1 MIANPCGHE
10 WIVFLTQQTEEQA
23 LDAALITAISGL
35 SEVKVFALYINKH
48 FNPQLPPTLLNVD
61 SKIDPL
67 RSDELMLLLDK
78 VSKNKVRVSS
88 AFESVTMYVPMSYL
102 GTVIG
107 LLMVKSKD
115 KLPEG
120 IGVLALHI
128 LNVYA
133 NQLALIHKSRLDP
146 LTELLNRQTFDK
158 KVIEILSEED
168 FLAKDE
174 AFAVSKSWYLAIVDI
189 DHFKRVND
197 NFGHVIGDEVILLV
211 SRLLKNNFRLEDY
224 VFRYGGEEFA
234 VLFQS
239 FDKAAARGTLNR
251 LRANIAEYPFPQIGN
266 LTVSAG
272 FLELSH
278 VDMVASL
285 VHKADLALYESK
297 NNGRNR
303 VTAYSDLNLVDDIAS
318 DDGIELF

>member
-10 WIVFLTQQTEEQA
+10 WIVFLTQQTEEQP
-23 LDAALITAISGL
+23 LDAALITAVSGL

-48 FNPQLPPTLLNVD
+48 FDPQIPPTLLNSD
-61 SKIDPL
+61 SQIERL
-67 RSDELMLLLDK
+67 SSDEVMYLLDK

-88 AFESVTMYVPMSYL
+88 AFGCVTTYVPMYYL

-107 LLMVKSKD
+107 LLIVESKD
-115 KLPEG
+115 DLPEG

-133 NQLALIHKSRLDP
+133 NQLALLHKSRLDP

-158 KVIEILSEED
+158 KVIELIASDE
-168 FLAKDE
+168 FLAHDE

-251 LRANIAEYPFPQIGN
+251 LRANIAEYPFPQVGN

-272 FLELSH
+272 FLELSQI
-278 VDMVASL
+278 DMVATL

-297 NNGRNR
+297 NNGRNQ

>member
-10 WIVFLTQQTEEQA
+10 WIVFLTQQTEEQP
-23 LDAALITAISGL
+23 LDAALITAVSGL

-48 FNPQLPPTLLNVD
+48 FDPQIPPTLLNSD
-61 SKIDPL
+61 SQIERL
-67 RSDELMLLLDK
+67 SSDEVMYLLDK

-88 AFESVTMYVPMSYL
+88 AFGCVTTYVPMYYL

-107 LLMVKSKD
+107 LLIVESKD
-115 KLPEG
+115 DLPEG

-133 NQLALIHKSRLDP
+133 NQLALLHKSRLDP

-158 KVIEILSEED
+158 KVIELISSDE
-168 FLAKDE
+168 FLAHE
-174 AFAVSKSWYLAIVDI
+174 EHSGQLQPWYLAIIDI

-211 SRLLKNNFRLEDY
+211 SRLLKNNFRFEDY

-239 FDKAAARGTLNR
+239 HDEHAAHNALNR
-251 LRANIAEYPFPQIGN
+251 LRANIAEYPFPQIGS

-272 FLELSH
+272 FLELNY

-297 NNGRNR
+297 NNGRNQ

>member
-10 WIVFLTQQTEEQA
+10 WIVFLTQQTEEQP
-23 LDAALITAISGL
+23 LDAALITAVSGL

-48 FNPQLPPTLLNVD
+48 FDPQIPPTLLNSD
-61 SKIDPL
+61 SQIERL
-67 RSDELMLLLDK
+67 SSDEVMYLLDK

-88 AFESVTMYVPMSYL
+88 AFGCVTTYVPMYYL

-107 LLMVKSKD
+107 LLIVESKD
-115 KLPEG
+115 DLPEG

-133 NQLALIHKSRLDP
+133 NQLALLHKSRLDP

-158 KVIEILSEED
+158 KVIELISSDE
-168 FLAKDE
+168 FLAGE
-174 AFAVSKSWYLAIVDI
+174 EHSGQLQPWYLAIIDI

-211 SRLLKNNFRLEDY
+211 SRLLKNNFRFEDY

-239 FDKAAARGTLNR
+239 YDKAAARDILNR
-251 LRANIAEYPFPQIGN
+251 LRANIAEYPFPQVGN

-272 FLELSH
+272 FLELSQI
-278 VDMVASL
+278 DMVATL

-297 NNGRNR
+297 NNGRNQ

>member
-10 WIVFLTQQTEEQA
+10 WIVFLTQQTEEQP
-23 LDAALITAISGL
+23 LDAALITAVSGL

-48 FNPQLPPTLLNVD
+48 FDPQIPPTLLNSD
-61 SKIDPL
+61 SQIERL
-67 RSDELMLLLDK
+67 SSDEVMYLLDK

-88 AFESVTMYVPMSYL
+88 AFGCVTTYVPMYYL

-107 LLMVKSKD
+107 LLIVESKD
-115 KLPEG
+115 DLPEG

-133 NQLALIHKSRLDP
+133 NQLALLHKSRLDP

-158 KVIEILSEED
+158 KVIELISSDE
-168 FLAKDE
+168 FLADE
-174 AFAVSKSWYLAIVDI
+174 EHSGQLQPWYLAIIDI

-211 SRLLKNNFRLEDY
+211 SRLLKNNFRFEDY

-239 FDKAAARGTLNR
+239 YDKAAARDILNR
-251 LRANIAEYPFPQIGN
+251 LRANIAEYPFPQVGN

-272 FLELSH
+272 FLELSQI
-278 VDMVASL
+278 DMVATL

-297 NNGRNR
+297 NNGRNQ

>member
-10 WIVFLTQQTEEQA
+10 WIVFLTQQTEEQS

-35 SEVKVFALYINKH
+35 ADMQVFALYINKH
-48 FNPQLPPTLLNVD
+48 FNPQTPPTLLNVD
-61 SKIDPL
+61 SQIEQFAA
-67 RSDELMLLLDK
+67 DELMHLLDN

-88 AFESVTMYVPMSYL
+88 AFGCITTYVPVYYL

-107 LLMVKSKD
+107 LLMVESKD
-115 KLPEG
+115 ELPEG
-120 IGVLALHI
+120 TTVLALHI

-146 LTELLNRQTFDK
+146 LTELLNRQTFEK
-158 KVIEILSEED
+158 KVIEILSGDD
-168 FLAKDE
+168 FSTKNIALKE
-174 AFAVSKSWYLAIVDI
+174 SKNWYLAIIDI

-211 SRLLKNNFRLEDY
+211 SRLLKNNFCLEDY

-239 FDKAAARGTLNR
+239 DDKAAARGVLNR
-251 LRANIAEYPFPQIGN
+251 LRTNVAEYPFPQVGN

-278 VDMVASL
+278 IDMVATL

-297 NNGRNR
+297 NNGRNL
-303 VTAYSDLNLVDDIAS
+303 VTAYSDLNVVDDIVN

>member
-1 MIANPCGHE
+1 MITTPCGHE
-10 WIVFLTQQTEEQA
+10 WIVFLTQQVEEQS
-23 LDAALITAISGL
+23 LDTALITAVSGL
-35 SEVKVFALYINKH
+35 PEINVFALYINKH
-48 FNPQLPPTLLNVD
+48 FDPQISPTLLNAD
-61 SKIDPL
+61 SQIAPL
-67 RSDELMLLLDK
+67 SPVELMHLLEK
-78 VSKNKVRVSS
+78 VSKNKIRVSC
-88 AFESVTMYVPMSYL
+88 AFAGVTTYVPMYYL

-107 LLMVKSKD
+107 LLIVESKGE
-115 KLPEG
+115 LPEDVG
-120 IGVLALHI
+120 MLARHI

-168 FLAKDE
+168 FSGKGE
-174 AFAVSKSWYLAIVDI
+174 ISTENQSWYLAIIDI

-211 SRLLKNNFRLEDY
+211 SRLLKDNFRFKDY

-239 FDKAAARGTLNR
+239 YDKVAARQKLNC
-251 LRANIAEYPFPQIGN
+251 LRANIAEYPFPQVGN

-272 FLELSH
+272 FLELSY

-297 NNGRNR
+297 NNGRNL
-303 VTAYSDLNLVDDIAS
+303 VTAYSDLGLVDDIAN
-318 DDGIELF
+318 DDDIELF

>member
-10 WIVFLTQQTEEQA
+10 WIVFLTQQTEEQS

-35 SEVKVFALYINKH
+35 ADMQVFALYINKH
-48 FNPQLPPTLLNVD
+48 FNPQTPPTLLNVD
-61 SKIDPL
+61 SQIEQFAA
-67 RSDELMLLLDK
+67 DELMHLLDN

-88 AFESVTMYVPMSYL
+88 AFGCITTYVPVYYL

-107 LLMVKSKD
+107 LLMVESKD
-115 KLPEG
+115 ELPEG
-120 IGVLALHI
+120 TTVLALHI

-146 LTELLNRQTFDK
+146 LTELLNRQTFEK
-158 KVIEILSEED
+158 KVIEILSGDD
-168 FLAKDE
+168 FSTKNIALKE
-174 AFAVSKSWYLAIVDI
+174 SKNWYLAIIDI

-224 VFRYGGEEFA
+224 VFLYGEEFA

-239 FDKAAARGTLNR
+239 DDKAAARGVLNR
-251 LRANIAEYPFPQIGN
+251 LRTNVAEYPFPQVGN

-278 VDMVASL
+278 IDMVATL

-297 NNGRNR
+297 NNGRNL
-303 VTAYSDLNLVDDIAS
+303 VTAYSDLNVVDDIVN

>member
-10 WIVFLTQQTEEQA
+10 WIVFLTQQTEEQS

-35 SEVKVFALYINKH
+35 ADMQVFALYINKH
-48 FNPQLPPTLLNVD
+48 FNPQTPPTLLNVD
-61 SKIDPL
+61 SQIEQFVA
-67 RSDELMLLLDK
+67 DELMHLLDN

-88 AFESVTMYVPMSYL
+88 AFGCITTYVPVYYL

-107 LLMVKSKD
+107 LLMVESKD
-115 KLPEG
+115 ELPEG
-120 IGVLALHI
+120 TTVLALHI

-146 LTELLNRQTFDK
+146 LTELLNRQTFEK
-158 KVIEILSEED
+158 KVIEILSGDD
-168 FLAKDE
+168 FSTKNIALKE
-174 AFAVSKSWYLAIVDI
+174 SKNWYLAIIDI

-224 VFRYGGEEFA
+224 VFRYGEEFA

-239 FDKAAARGTLNR
+239 DDKAAARGVLNR
-251 LRANIAEYPFPQIGN
+251 LRTNVAEYPFPQVGN

-278 VDMVASL
+278 IDMVATL

-297 NNGRNR
+297 NNGRNL
-303 VTAYSDLNLVDDIAS
+303 VTAYSDLNVVDDIVN

>member
-10 WIVFLTQQTEEQA
+10 WIVFLTQQTEEQS

-35 SEVKVFALYINKH
+35 ADMQVFALYINKH
-48 FNPQLPPTLLNVD
+48 FNPQTPPTLLNVD
-61 SKIDPL
+61 SQIEQFAA
-67 RSDELMLLLDK
+67 DELMHLLDN

-88 AFESVTMYVPMSYL
+88 AFGCITTYVPVYYL

-107 LLMVKSKD
+107 LLMVESKD
-115 KLPEG
+115 ELPEG
-120 IGVLALHI
+120 TTVLALHI

-146 LTELLNRQTFDK
+146 LTELLNRQTFEK
-158 KVIEILSEED
+158 KVIEILSGDD
-168 FLAKDE
+168 FSTKNIALKE
-174 AFAVSKSWYLAIVDI
+174 SKNWYLAIIDI

-239 FDKAAARGTLNR
+239 DDKAAARGVLNR
-251 LRANIAEYPFPQIGN
+251 LRTNVAEYPFPQVGN

-278 VDMVASL
+278 IDMVATL

-297 NNGRNR
+297 NNGRNL
-303 VTAYSDLNLVDDIAS
+303 VTAYSDLNVVDDIVN